1 MKAFPVFAVIVAL
14 MLGIAACKK
23 DSVVEPTTT
32 PTNGLPVHIIGN
44 VLSDGLGT
52 GRFTYYRLSDS
63 SIVPFSDS
71 NSTRW
76 DIAFRST
83 TIHINAGSSGPGLGG
98 LQRLTGTLFDTVAT
112 LPTGGYLIDSVSG
125 PALKTG
131 SGNGWYNYN
140 FTTNIVTPLPG
151 VVLFVKT
158 GDGKFAKVEI
168 LNYYKDAPASLD
180 TNSISRYYKFRY
192 VYQPNGTNLLK

>member
-1 MKAFPVFAVIVAL
+1 MKAFPVFAVIATV

-23 DSVVEPTTT
+23 DSVVEPTVS
-32 PTNGLPVHIIGN
+32 PTGSLPVHVISNIYADPII
-44 VLSDGLGT
+44 T
-52 GRFTYYRLSDS
+52 GKFTYYRLSDS

-71 NSTRW
+71 NSTKW

-83 TIHINAGSSGPGLGG
+83 TIRINAGSSGPGLGG
-98 LQRLTGTLFDTVAT
+98 ILRLTGTMFDTVAT
-112 LPTGGYLIDSVSG
+112 LPTSGYLVDSASRT
-125 PALKTG
+125 ALQTG

-140 FTTNIVTPLPG
+140 FTTNIITPLPG
-151 VVLFVKT
+151 VVLLIKT

-168 LNYYKDAPASLD
+168 LNYYKDAPAALD

-192 VYQPNGTNLLK
+192 VYQPNGSNLLQ